1 MCLNKLHTIFENCD
15 DDSEAKT
22 TDNWQD
28 IFDIYLLKVEHETK
42 TTLRMIK
49 EDLKRKGLKF
59 GQQLKDSLVQLTNA
73 R

>member
-15 DDSEAKT
+15 DDSETKT

-28 IFDIYLLKVEHETK
+28 IFDIYLLKLEHETK

-49 EDLKRKGLKF
+49 DDLKRKGLKF
-59 GQQLKDSLVQLTNA
+59 GQQLKDSLVHLTNA